1 MHELQA
7 TFGDLVIDGLAW
19 EVRLGGTVIDLTR
32 TEFEILLAL
41 ASRPRQVL
49 SDGELTR
56 SVWGDGWFGDDN
68 NLAVHV
74 SKLRRKLGES
84 GLRPRFI
91 RTVRGVGYRFDPG
104 PAPDQVLRDCEPACE
119 RLRRHPDAVD
129 VRTDDLLRVVSVR
142 PDDAPVFGFDPPHL
156 LGRYFPLTVACLLDA
171 DADLGSLLVY
181 DPVSDNYNVSR
192 QRTEIRGL
200 EGNVALRRGDDDLAG
215 FIDDWLVIQRAN
227 GQLKQAR
234 DYWVL
239 GRGAEPRAPRW
250 SVLHDVLGWGRR
262 PATASATPP

>member
-156 LGRYFPLTVACLLDA
+156 LGRYFPLIGAHPWDDHEA
-171 DADLGSLLVY
+171 A
-181 DPVSDNYNVSR
+181 
-192 QRTEIRGL
+192 L
-200 EGNVALRRGDDDLAG
+200 EGIRVLISRGVREWTARHLVRRVDGTLAQADIATCLTVDGAGRLEELHLVLVERGWDIGEAGGG
-215 FIDDWLVIQRAN
+215 F
-227 GQLKQAR
+227 
-234 DYWVL
+234 
-239 GRGAEPRAPRW
+239 AEFRTSRYDAF
-250 SVLHDVLGWGRR
+250 SVR
-262 PATASATPP
+262 S